1 MVGSYGWFWTVSVT
15 FDGIKVWGRVNNV
28 GLGDYGIPP
37 RPVVNDDDT
46 VSECKFKDFWM
57 DGTRKSI
64 NPDRC
69 KV

>member
-28 GLGDYGIPP
+28 GLGDYGTPP

-46 VSECKFKDFWM
+46 VSERRFKDFWM